1 MVLLFIAIKEQ
12 IVEGVDIPVIILLMA
27 DWLLVV
33 LKEKNIC
40 LFHIHHLLTIGS
52 LFVVLLMELPL
63 NNMNLIK
70 TQLLEILYM
79 LLNLILIQYYLQVPI
94 LLMMMITMLV
104 YLLWTQIIILLS
116 PQASHSKVLVAQ
128 VGTLEELI
136 LCIHQKLI

>member
-1 MVLLFIAIKEQ
+1 
-12 IVEGVDIPVIILLMA
+12 VDIPVIILLMA

-104 YLLWTQIIILLS
+104 YLL
-116 PQASHSKVLVAQ
+116 
-128 VGTLEELI
+128 
-136 LCIHQKLI
+136 